1 MFSLHQINE
10 VSAKVKSGKDFPM
23 YVQDVMNTGVTEYVT
38 FVRDGHTVYFGEEDF
53 SIQSEEKYEPM
64 LVATKTDAEK
74 FLRYLKDHQQ
84 GLSDFKTFCKQAAE
98 AGVDR
103 WDVDMNDMT
112 CTYYNKNGQKV
123 LVENIPPHHDIR
135 H

>member
-23 YVQDVMNTGVTEYVT
+23 YVQDLMKTGVTEYVT

-53 SIQSEEKYEPM
+53 SIQSEEKYDPI
-64 LVATKTDAEK
+64 LVATKTDTEK
-74 FLRYLKDHQQ
+74 FLRYLEDHQQ
-84 GLSDFKTFCKQAAE
+84 GLTDFKTFCKQAAE

-103 WDVDMNDMT
+103 WDVDMIEMI
-112 CTYYNKNGQKV
+112 CTYYNKAGGKI
-123 LVENIPPHHDIR
+123 LEEKIPR
-135 H
+135 KA